1 MLVKFFF
8 FFLVWS
14 GPICFTVNPTV
25 HLTNPALSSG
35 TKPHS
40 LAPWGH
46 RPGLFLTASPLFYF
60 FLIEFFWKIPNQ
72 VKAKAPWRPLI
83 ILFFYFILT
92 RDMYFGVS
100 QNRINRGKKGVIAV
114 LFCCYPAI
122 SDNTYKSQ
130 HREFEQNCPPVIC
143 FCALMVLKL
152 CVMSSFIFS
161 FWMNLW
167 MKQGTRAVF

>member
-100 QNRINRGKKGVIAV
+100 QNRINRGKKVSLLCCFAATL
-114 LFCCYPAI
+114 LFLTTHTNH
-122 SDNTYKSQ
+122 NTGNLNKTVRQWFVSV
-130 HREFEQNCPPVIC
+130 PSWSSS
-143 FCALMVLKL
+143 
-152 CVMSSFIFS
+152 CV
-161 FWMNLW
+161 
-167 MKQGTRAVF
+167 